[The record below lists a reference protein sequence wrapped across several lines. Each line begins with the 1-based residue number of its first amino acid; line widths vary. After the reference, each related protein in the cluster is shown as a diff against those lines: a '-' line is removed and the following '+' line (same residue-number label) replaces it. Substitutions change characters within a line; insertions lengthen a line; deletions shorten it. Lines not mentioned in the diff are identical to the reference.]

1 MIESL
6 FNFIPGGSEWIIV
19 IVAAGVL
26 LFGAKKIPELAKT
39 FGKAKG
45 EYKKG
50 EIEADKELKEFKE
63 SKDQDFSISEIILSY
78 NLFKESLYGLFF
90 EKRDDFTSNSA
101 ITLRVV
107 FPSSEL
113 KISFMLLPLI
123 SPPTTR
129 ISCV

>member
-50 EIEADKELKEFKE
+50 EIEADKELKDI
-63 SKDQDFSISEIILSY
+63 KDKLLKLDSVALCRPAHISSD
-78 NLFKESLYGLFF
+78 KKSHF
-90 EKRDDFTSNSA
+90 ERANK
-101 ITLRVV
+101 
-107 FPSSEL
+107 
-113 KISFMLLPLI
+113 
-123 SPPTTR
+123 
-129 ISCV
+129 